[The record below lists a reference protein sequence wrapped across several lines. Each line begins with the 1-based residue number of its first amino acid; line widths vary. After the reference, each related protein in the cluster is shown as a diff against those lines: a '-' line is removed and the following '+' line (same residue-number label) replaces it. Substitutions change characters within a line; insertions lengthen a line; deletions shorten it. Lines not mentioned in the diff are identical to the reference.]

1 MAKLAVKTIVFV
13 ASPTGAYDLAYS
25 AGDIADFEE
34 NQAKELVESGYA
46 NWYDPKDAAKPASDE
61 VTE

>member
-1 MAKLAVKTIVFV
+1 MAKAAVKTIIFV

-25 AGDIADFEE
+25 AGDIADFEV

-46 NWYDPKDAAKPASDE
+46 NYYDPKEASEAE